1 MYIYTHTQ
9 YIYTYVYMYM
19 HTYTYIYNI
28 HNGGI
33 IISLIYMLCFYE
45 SDFISNSFVFI
56 RIIQDY

>member
-1 MYIYTHTQ
+1 MYIHTYT
-9 YIYTYVYMYM
+9 YIYI
-19 HTYTYIYNI
+19 YTYIYNI